1 MTLIHEL
8 MWQVDQFESP
18 SSEWWFQFSVETGCY
33 WWPIVSPNLPMRAQ
47 ILWLQDLA
55 AGMVVYLVQHV
66 AETNFSLLAAG
77 MVVYTGLVAADLMHS
92 HISDWD
98 GPSSQGCKCWRMD
111 HISVVAADGIVAS
124 QEIYQ
129 LQPQIGLETQNHLA
143 MWGTNL

>member
-1 MTLIHEL
+1 
-8 MWQVDQFESP
+8 
-18 SSEWWFQFSVETGCY
+18 
-33 WWPIVSPNLPMRAQ
+33 MRAQ

-66 AETNFSLLAAG
+66 AETDLSLLVAG

-98 GPSSQGCKCWRMD
+98 GPSSQDCKCWRMD
-111 HISVVAADGIVAS
+111 HIYVVAADGIVAS

-129 LQPQIGLETQNHLA
+129 LQPRIGLET
-143 MWGTNL
+143 